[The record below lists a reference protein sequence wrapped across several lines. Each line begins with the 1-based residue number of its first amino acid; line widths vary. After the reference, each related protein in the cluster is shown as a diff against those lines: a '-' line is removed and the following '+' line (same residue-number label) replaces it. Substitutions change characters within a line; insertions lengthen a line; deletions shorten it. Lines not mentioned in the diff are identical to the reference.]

1 MCPKRRIRGRC
12 PGPTWRDSKFTETG
26 RKRRNS
32 FGKRGLFTKS
42 PWVPNPFTQAVHPLQ
57 TRGEPF
63 GDKKND
69 FPKGTA
75 QPRFPPALS
84 WLDHG
89 ARAAHGED
97 EDGSCFQ
104 HSLHR
109 PCSRD
114 APGPRLPGWWFRG
127 QRSAAARLVIRQALR
142 GDRMRGSVKR
152 KSYSVPFY
160 CIF

>member
-1 MCPKRRIRGRC
+1 MGNKGYLRNHHEFQTLLHKLSTLYRLEGSLLGTRRTISQRERHSLGFHLHF
-12 PGPTWRDSKFTETG
+12 PDSTTG
-26 RKRRNS
+26 
-32 FGKRGLFTKS
+32 
-42 PWVPNPFTQAVHPLQ
+42 
-57 TRGEPF
+57 
-63 GDKKND
+63 
-69 FPKGTA
+69 
-75 QPRFPPALS
+75 
-84 WLDHG
+84 
-89 ARAAHGED
+89 RAAHGED

-160 CIF
+160 FIF